1 MLEAVAG
8 GTAMKLNRILAL
20 AMMPVALAVAP
31 GSASNETAGC
41 GLPAGIRDP
50 GIRASFERFE
60 RGQSAAATMI
70 CAGFLNTV
78 PGEPSF
84 ADRIAIALQ

>member
-1 MLEAVAG
+1 
-8 GTAMKLNRILAL
+8 MKLNRILAV
-20 AMMPVALAVAP
+20 AMMPVALAVDP

-70 CAGFLNTV
+70 CADFLNTM
-78 PGEPSF
+78 PGGPAF
-84 ADRIAIALQ
+84 ADRIVVAVQ

>member
-1 MLEAVAG
+1 M
-8 GTAMKLNRILAL
+8 TLNRI
-20 AMMPVALAVAP
+20 ALAVAMMSAALAVDP

-41 GLPAGIRDP
+41 GLPGGIRDP

-70 CAGFLNTV
+70 CADFLNTM
-78 PGEPSF
+78 PGQPSF
-84 ADRIAIALQ
+84 ADRIQVALQ

>member
-1 MLEAVAG
+1 
-8 GTAMKLNRILAL
+8 MKLNRILAV

-31 GSASNETAGC
+31 GSASNENAGC

-60 RGQSAAATMI
+60 RGQSAAAVAI
-70 CAGFLNTV
+70 CASFLNTM
-78 PGEPSF
+78 PDQPSLE
-84 ADRIAIALQ
+84 DRILVATR